1 MIRLKKKTIK
11 LDCFLDAYTTYCYA
25 LTTFTA
31 FFFSYPFFFALSAFM
46 WIVIISNMLD
56 TFWKKNC
63 WYRASCFILQIE
75 KIIKHFDYNKSERFT
90 RYLFTC
96 LSFLTIL
103 LVTRYSL
110 LFPHYPALFIFT
122 SYFSI
127 VSRYFLLVTCYF
139 LLAILQNLLFTSI
152 CFETN
157 NETRK
162 T

>member
-1 MIRLKKKTIK
+1 MFSWCLYNLLLRTKYFYSIFHQLSILFCVVSLHVNCHYFKYARYLLEKK
-11 LDCFLDAYTTYCYA
+11 LL
-25 LTTFTA
+25 
-31 FFFSYPFFFALSAFM
+31 
-46 WIVIISNMLD
+46 V
-56 TFWKKNC
+56 
-63 WYRASCFILQIE
+63 RASCFILQIE

-90 RYLFTC
+90 RYLFTR

-122 SYFSI
+122 RYFSI
-127 VSRYFLLVTCYF
+127 VSRYFLLVTCY
-139 LLAILQNLLFTSI
+139 LLLVILQNLLFTSI

-157 NETRK
+157 NETWK